1 MCLQQRTES
10 RGRLES
16 AVAAL
21 HLSAG
26 EVDIKPADSIGPL
39 WPPEPCNDRLL
50 VASPV
55 PARVSADPGG
65 GRHAEP
71 RHPVERIAPDFRLGL
86 LIGQSSG
93 LKFPADDDLVAK
105 HRCFN
110 QTPAVVT

>member
-1 MCLQQRTES
+1 MMPMREIDVLGIFVTPASICLLMAR
-10 RGRLES
+10 
-16 AVAAL
+16 
-21 HLSAG
+21 
-26 EVDIKPADSIGPL
+26 
-39 WPPEPCNDRLL
+39 WCMDRPL

-55 PARVSADPGG
+55 PARVSVDPGG

-71 RHPVERIAPDFRLGL
+71 RHSVEHIAPDFCLGL

-93 LKFPADDDLVAK
+93 LKSPADDGLVAK